1 MPRTLA
7 ARFLVS
13 AAALAACSPTF
24 NWREIRIEPT
34 PLKAMLPCKPDKGAR
49 TVPMAGRDVSLE
61 VQGCDTGGATFAVL
75 HADIGDAA
83 RLGEVL
89 AQWKTATLLNL
100 KSEASREAAFRPP
113 GALGLRESLQVV
125 ASGKR
130 ADGSKVESHAAYF
143 ARGSHVFQAVIYSSE
158 LKPEIAEV
166 FFSGLK
172 FE

>member
-1 MPRTLA
+1 MPRSLA
-7 ARFLVS
+7 LSLLS
-13 AAALAACSPTF
+13 AAALTACSPTF
-24 NWREIRIEPT
+24 NWREVRAEPT
-34 PLKAMLPCKPDKGAR
+34 PLKAMLPCKPDKGMR

-61 VQGCDTGGATFAVL
+61 VLGCDTGGATFAVL
-75 HADIGDAA
+75 FADIGDAS

-100 KSEASREAAFRPP
+100 HSEAARELAFRPP
-113 GALGLRESLQVV
+113 GALGLRQSLQVV
-125 ASGKR
+125 ATGRR

-143 ARGSHVFQAVIYSSE
+143 ARGSHVFQAVIYSGE
-158 LKPEIAEV
+158 LKPEVADT

>member
-7 ARFLVS
+7 ALALLS

-24 NWREIRIEPT
+24 NWREVRAEPT

-61 VQGCDTGGATFAVL
+61 VMGCETGGATFAVL
-75 HADIGDAA
+75 HAEIGDPG

-89 AQWKTATLLNL
+89 LQWKTATLLNMR
-100 KSEASREAAFRPP
+100 SESVREIPFRPA
-113 GALGLRESLQVV
+113 GALDLPQSLQVI

-158 LKPEIAEV
+158 LKAEV
-166 FFSGLK
+166 ADTFFSGLR